1 MGYTIGWT
9 QHAFTDYTYK
19 SVTTMVPRVI
29 AAPTKFRQESWGF
42 VVGIDDDNSVCVERQ
57 PTMMTFS
64 KTNRMP
70 YTLDAMKALVLMVE
84 FGAAADL
91 VHDDSDMTWYL
102 TALDSVHAVV
112 PLASYEMQKAY
123 FLGLHKAVVRD

>member
-9 QHAFTDYTYK
+9 QYAFTDYTYK
-19 SVTTMVPRVI
+19 NVTSLVPRVI
-29 AAPTKFRQESWGF
+29 VAPTTFRLETWGF
-42 VVGIDDDNSVCVERQ
+42 VVGIDDDNSLCVERV

-70 YTLDAMKALVLMVE
+70 YTKDAMKALILMVE
-84 FGAAADL
+84 FGVAAEL

-102 TALDSVHAVV
+102 TALDEVHAVV

-123 FLGLHKAVVRD
+123 FLSRHYVSSN